1 MMSRNVCV
9 FMLTMMTLL
18 ELVMTLLELRSSKK
32 WMVTRKTIE
41 GWISQYNRVS
51 NDAMPGFLM
60 QGDGKCVA
68 KVRCKVCCEFRE
80 QSISSWNYWPKFIE
94 RTSNVRSRLTVVSRE
109 AKKKQHARPLQ

>member
-1 MMSRNVCV
+1 MCV
-9 FMLTMMTLL
+9 HVDHDDSTGTSDDLTGT
-18 ELVMTLLELRSSKK
+18 SSKK

-51 NDAMPGFLM
+51 HDAIPGFLM

-80 QSISSWNYWPKFIE
+80 RSISSWNYRPKE
-94 RTSNVRSRLTVVSRE
+94 QVTLDYY
-109 AKKKQHARPLQ
+109 